1 MKKGGTLKYG
11 ILHLYSIVQSLGKP
25 YRWIIFSG
33 YATLIGLLS
42 LSRYA
47 PPMEHESDKLAHFL
61 AYSGFALLAIIV
73 VRTKAQYLICCLLIC
88 LYGGSLEFIQSLIPH
103 RSMSFADVFANC
115 IGVAAGYLLVKTH
128 LSGPEFNT

>member
-1 MKKGGTLKYG
+1 
-11 ILHLYSIVQSLGKP
+11 
-25 YRWIIFSG
+25 
-33 YATLIGLLS
+33 
-42 LSRYA
+42 
-47 PPMEHESDKLAHFL
+47 MEHESDKLAHFL